1 MPEPRST
8 FLRLIREC
16 LQAPLRLAFAAAG
29 FVALGA
35 GRLALTWLVKLW
47 VEGPLSTHDPSQVR
61 RLIAEAAALTLGMF
75 VALTTSRILLAAVNQ
90 ALLERLR
97 GRAAVRLFEAEI
109 STVRRLPVG
118 EWISRVF
125 SDADVLGSFVENV
138 VKRLLGDGLVA
149 VAAVAMIFWLDY
161 RLAVAIAALVP
172 LLALLLAAV
181 GRSIRRWTSVARKE
195 IGAATAAMTE
205 QLHGLT
211 TIKGFQSEDAE
222 ATRFGEMIAA
232 FRRRTMGAEVWS
244 SLLVGTVF
252 LVTGLGLLGV
262 VAFGS
267 REVLAHR
274 LTQGGLLAFCLY
286 AVQAIE
292 PMRRL
297 SDLHGMLQKALV
309 SARRVYEVIDLEP
322 REPHGGRAIPRPIR
336 GELQFEQVGFR
347 YRETEPVL
355 ESVTLRVSRGESIA
369 LVSASGGGKSTIAR
383 LLLRF
388 ENPRAGRIRLDGR
401 EIAGLRLAELRRA
414 VCVVEQDA
422 FLFAGTVSE
431 NLRYGSRGASESE
444 VEAAAE
450 SVGLGPLLASLPG
463 GFRARLAEGARDL
476 SGGEKQRL
484 ALARAILRDPAVL
497 VLDESLSALD
507 SESEGVIFDR
517 IREWLARRT
526 VVAMTHRLSTVVRF
540 PRVAMLERGKVAA
553 DGPPE
558 SLLAGHAGFG
568 DLFADQADIAVP
580 ARLA

>member
-1 MPEPRST
+1 VPKQRST

-16 LQAPLRLAFAAAG
+16 LHSPVRLAFAVAG
-29 FVALGA
+29 FGVLGA

-47 VEGPLSTHDPSQVR
+47 VEGPLATHDPSEVR
-61 RLIAEAAALTLGMF
+61 RLIAEAAALTVGMF
-75 VALTTSRILLAAVNQ
+75 VALTSSRILLAAVNQ
-90 ALLERLR
+90 DLLERLR
-97 GRAAVRLFEAEI
+97 VRAATRLFEVEV

-118 EWISRVF
+118 EWVSRVF
-125 SDADVLGSFVENV
+125 SDADALGGFVENV

-149 VAAVAMIFWLDY
+149 VGAVAMMFWLDY
-161 RLAVAIAALVP
+161 RLAIAIAALVP
-172 LLALLLAAV
+172 VLALLLAAV

-211 TIKGFQSEDAE
+211 TIKGFQSEGAE
-222 ATRFGEMIAA
+222 AARFGNMVAA
-232 FRRRTMGAEVWS
+232 FRRRAMGAEVWS

-252 LVTGLGLLGV
+252 LATGLGLLGV

-267 REVLAHR
+267 REILAHR
-274 LTQGGLLAFCLY
+274 LTQGALLAFCLY

-309 SARRVYEVIDLEP
+309 SAQRVYEVTDLEP
-322 REPHGGRAIPRPIR
+322 REAVGGRAIPRPVR
-336 GELQFEQVGFR
+336 GELHLERVGFR
-347 YRETEPVL
+347 YRETEPIL
-355 ESVTLRVSRGESIA
+355 ESVTLRVSRGEPIA
-369 LVSASGGGKSTIAR
+369 LVSASGGGKSTITR

-388 ENPRAGRIRLDGR
+388 ETPRAGHIRLDGR
-401 EIAGLRLAELRRA
+401 EITELRLADLRQA

-431 NLRYGSRGASESE
+431 NLRYGSPAASESR

-450 SVGLGPLLASLPG
+450 SAGLGPLLASFPG
-463 GFRARLAEGARDL
+463 GLRARLAEGARDL

-507 SESEGVIFDR
+507 SESEGGIFDR
-517 IREWLARRT
+517 LGEWLSRRT
-526 VVAMTHRLSTVVRF
+526 VVVMTHRLSTVVRF
-540 PRVAMLERGKVAA
+540 PRVVLLERGRVAA
-553 DGPPE
+553 DGPPAR
-558 SLLAGHAGFG
+558 LLTGDSGFS
-568 DLFADQADIAVP
+568 DLFAEQADLALP
-580 ARLA
+580 ARRA